1 MEFCNKIIEPYEKM
15 FPRQREQGKSE
26 IPVPLESRNIQEE
39 LKIASTEKNDQDMP
53 IRADQQSIVTVREM
67 AVH

>member
-1 MEFCNKIIEPYEKM
+1 M
-15 FPRQREQGKSE
+15 FPRQRQQGKSE

-39 LKIASTEKNDQDMP
+39 LKIASTVKNDQDIS
-53 IRADQQSIVTVREM
+53 IRDDQQSIVAVREM